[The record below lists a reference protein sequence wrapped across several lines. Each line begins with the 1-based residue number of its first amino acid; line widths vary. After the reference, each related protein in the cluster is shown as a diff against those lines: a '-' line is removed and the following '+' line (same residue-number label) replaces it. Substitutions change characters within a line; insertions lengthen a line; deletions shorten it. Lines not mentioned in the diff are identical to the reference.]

1 MWVFVSDLF
10 TRAMYLV
17 RINLKFWR
25 IPATK
30 KLNIYSSSS
39 RIMKQAY
46 PSTVVVLNYLIEM
59 MQTTGFVH
67 LAYQLIDYW
76 YTLTGTLQGR
86 APL

>member
-1 MWVFVSDLF
+1 MWVFVFDLF

-76 YTLTGTLQGR
+76 YTLTGTLQDR

>member
-1 MWVFVSDLF
+1 
-10 TRAMYLV
+10 
-17 RINLKFWR
+17 
-25 IPATK
+25 
-30 KLNIYSSSS
+30 
-39 RIMKQAY
+39 MKQAY